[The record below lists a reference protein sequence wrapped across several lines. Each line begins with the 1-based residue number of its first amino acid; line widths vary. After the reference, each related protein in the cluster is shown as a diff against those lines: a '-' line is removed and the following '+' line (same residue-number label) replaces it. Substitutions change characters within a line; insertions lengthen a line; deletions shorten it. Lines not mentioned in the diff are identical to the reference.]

1 MGIGDLSQVEE
12 IVCQY
17 LTIGIHKLFTV
28 TCPFSI
34 GAILSKAIKLD
45 NNNSYFIGS

>member
-1 MGIGDLSQVEE
+1 MVHMGIGDLSQVEE

-17 LTIGIHKLFTV
+17 LTVGIHKLFTI

-34 GAILSKAIKLD
+34 GVILSRANGIFAGPL
-45 NNNSYFIGS
+45 